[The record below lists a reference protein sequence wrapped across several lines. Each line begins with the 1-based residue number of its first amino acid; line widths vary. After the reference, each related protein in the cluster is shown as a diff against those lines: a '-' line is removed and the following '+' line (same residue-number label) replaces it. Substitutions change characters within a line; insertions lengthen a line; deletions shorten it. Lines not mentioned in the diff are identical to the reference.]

1 MLVSDLLVEETY
13 DAYIQRLTKDLRIE
27 KLGSGYYAKVFQHP
41 THPDVAV
48 KILKN
53 NDPEYIKYVKIIRKR
68 QKNPWFPKII
78 GLEKVRFDSSYKSGK
93 SKGYVIFFERLSKI
107 TKKEY
112 DSLSNFFINEL
123 EKYKEAGPI
132 IDLYD
137 LRLSDWKI
145 IAKNSNDPNI
155 SELAKVLV
163 KVGAKD
169 IHNQKTPSAA
179 QKNLPFPLEL
189 HLPARLE
196 RQRCEEGYPVP

>member
-48 KILKN
+48 KVLSD

-107 TKKEY
+107 SGKEY
-112 DSLSNFFINEL
+112 KGVSKIFIDEL
-123 EKYKEAGPI
+123 KKYRKNVDTSSYAELM
-132 IDLYD
+132 DLG
-137 LRLSDWKI
+137 LSDWKI

-169 IHNQKTPSAA
+169 IHDENVMKRSNGHFVFTD
-179 QKNLPFPLEL
+179 
-189 HLPARLE
+189 
-196 RQRCEEGYPVP
+196 PVAS